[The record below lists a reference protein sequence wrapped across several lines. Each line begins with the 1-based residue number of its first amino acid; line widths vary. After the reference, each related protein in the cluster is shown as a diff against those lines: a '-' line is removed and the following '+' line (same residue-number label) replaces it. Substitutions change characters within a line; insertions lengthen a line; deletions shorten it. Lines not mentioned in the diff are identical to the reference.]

1 MALLY
6 EPGDALNFRQPFTSM
21 THDVLRLTN
30 KNNSPVAF
38 KVKTTAPKQY
48 CVRPNAG
55 RIEPGEA
62 VEVQVVLQPMKEA
75 PAANSKSRDKF
86 LIQSIAISR
95 EMDSMTVSEI
105 WTMAECEAKDIINEK
120 KLRVRYLPPEEASKQ
135 QQAESNGAGS
145 NEKSPTT
152 SQLRANPPT
161 RPLPGPSPLAK
172 AVDTVVDS
180 PGEESAADAQNYT
193 PTKNGSAS
201 RSLTS
206 PVATAVAS
214 SSPAAGRLFPET
226 STAASPSDTT
236 GYAEEPVNDSKTS
249 STQQPSA
256 ETELQRANATIG
268 NLEKQL
274 DDYKKQLESVKLG
287 NVGSSSPSSSSSRA
301 VAAQSSKAV
310 DGLSIQSVAIVALV
324 AFMTGYF
331 FF

>member
-1 MALLY
+1 
-6 EPGDALNFRQPFTSM
+6 
-21 THDVLRLTN
+21 
-30 KNNSPVAF
+30 
-38 KVKTTAPKQY
+38 
-48 CVRPNAG
+48 
-55 RIEPGEA
+55 
-62 VEVQVVLQPMKEA
+62 
-75 PAANSKSRDKF
+75 
-86 LIQSIAISR
+86 
-95 EMDSMTVSEI
+95 
-105 WTMAECEAKDIINEK
+105 CEAKDIINEK

-201 RSLTS
+201 RSLAS
-206 PVATAVAS
+206 PVAAAVAS

-236 GYAEEPVNDSKTS
+236 GYAEEPANDSKTS
-249 STQQPSA
+249 SAQQPSA

-274 DDYKKQLESVKLG
+274 DDYKKQLESAKLG
-287 NVGSSSPSSSSSRA
+287 NAGFSSPSSSSSRA